1 MILRWFLSKTVRE
14 ACTVHKHYRRLL
26 AAQIDLLPAANI
38 GAVLSKLGELQT
50 AIAEGH
56 KGRINIK
63 AEELQFAAEKNLRPY
78 PHAAWRE
85 NVEVLLVALAVAM
98 AIRTFFLQPFKIP
111 TGSMQPTLFGVTS
124 TPNFATIDPRQERS
138 KVQAQVD
145 AQAKARDEITI
156 PTGWERV
163 KEWFEGVSYISL
175 VAQNDGELEAV
186 NPPVGLKVIDLKQTL
201 VIGGVPHTIWF
212 PPDYGDVPLQYRA
225 GLRVR
230 SEYGPGQIF
239 HKGDEVLKMRCSAG
253 DHLFVDRL
261 TYNFRKP
268 ERGET
273 IVFATAGT
281 QIAQQDQFYIKRLTV
296 LPNERVSIGNDR
308 HMRINGQ
315 RLDATTPHFA
325 NVYGFDP
332 NKPPTESQYSGH
344 LNSDVSEQYGI
355 PAGRN
360 LAPLLPDELTVYTNG
375 PDSYMVFGDNTCNS
389 SDSRVWGTLPAKNVI
404 GRAAFVYWPITSR
417 FGIGATSN

>member
-1 MILRWFLSKTVRE
+1 MMFRWFLSKTVRD

-26 AAQIDLLPAANI
+26 AAQNDIIPAANI
-38 GAVLSKLGELQT
+38 GAVQSKLGELRA

-78 PHAAWRE
+78 PHAVWRE

-111 TGSMQPTLFGVTS
+111 TGSMQPTLYGVTS

-138 KVQAQVD
+138 KVQALVD
-145 AQAKARDEITI
+145 AQAKARDDIKV

-186 NPPVGLKVIDLKQTL
+186 NPPVGIKIFDWKQTV

-230 SEYGPGQIF
+230 SDYGPGQF
-239 HKGDEVLKMRCSAG
+239 YHKGDEVVKLRCSAG

-281 QIAQQDQFYIKRLTV
+281 QIALQDQFYIKRLTV

-332 NKPPTESQYSGH
+332 NKPPAESQYSGH

-360 LAPLLPDELTVYTNG
+360 LSPLLPDELTVFTNG

-389 SDSRVWGTLPAKNVI
+389 SDSRVWGTLPTKNVI
-404 GRAAFVYWPITSR
+404 GKAAFVYWPITPR
-417 FGIGATSN
+417 FGIGAMSN